1 MEKQEYVE
9 EIELIKEQNNVEFE
23 IYPMA
28 VEIIQ
33 PTIKSLSKRY
43 VFARR
48 KSDRGQIYY
57 GLSSFPDVA
66 ILDKKFN
73 NVPNTSISEEEWSKL
88 RGCLEVK
95 ALYNSLIT
103 KKEIRD
109 VLENKPQKLEKEGM
123 GQLIGEILWYK
134 KVLYTNGIEWR
145 YLHIDDYNDKL
156 RDTVITIANNRIKF
170 EKENPK
176 ETFDWWESFRN
187 MKFNIVIVDECITE
201 NCIENWE
208 DFIDKIQQ
216 IDWK

>member
-170 EKENPK
+170 EKENV
-176 ETFDWWESFRN
+176 RRH
-187 MKFNIVIVDECITE
+187 IVGGANRTLFSVNLSPRLCRTGT
-201 NCIENWE
+201 CRRLSAG
-208 DFIDKIQQ
+208 
-216 IDWK
+216 